1 MFPPSGSVS
10 HQSTAQAHTWT
21 FVRLTETTGP
31 ESCMQA
37 AQFATLD
44 PFYTKLFRI
53 AQFSLIMRC
62 HKLLV

>member
-10 HQSTAQAHTWT
+10 HQSTDQAQTWT
-21 FVRLTETTGP
+21 FVRLTEATDP

-37 AQFATLD
+37 APFATLD